1 MNNKIKGRD
10 VKMVN
15 RYEERVLKSTSLCME
30 LIEEISTMKN
40 GQSSD
45 YDYTLSL
52 VKELHKNQ
60 IELINEIHKTQN
72 ENRVEIPDFMKV
84 V

>member
-15 RYEERVLKSTSLCME
+15 QYEERVLKSTSLCME
-30 LIEEISTMKN
+30 LIEEISAMKN
-40 GQSSD
+40 GQSPD

-52 VKELHKNQ
+52 VKEFHKSQ